1 MLVPQRRHGQGWLVY
16 MSRYAPEGRSDFA
29 RACGE
34 TGPRFVDGSHA
45 DFRAPTTLASCLAG
59 GRLRPEGFPRFGK
72 AAFDAGKCDAAPPD
86 PRRRPGASTVHDID
100 QKTIRSGTMI
110 YLMHRMEFT
119 NQRSELASVVDWRMV
134 VRP

>member
-1 MLVPQRRHGQGWLVY
+1 MARTRTSGHLRRSPRVSQED
-16 MSRYAPEGRSDFA
+16 ACA
-29 RACGE
+29 R
-34 TGPRFVDGSHA
+34 RVS
-45 DFRAPTTLASCLAG
+45 
-59 GRLRPEGFPRFGK
+59 RFGK

>member
-1 MLVPQRRHGQGWLVY
+1 VSRR
-16 MSRYAPEGRSDFA
+16 RTPAPG
-29 RACGE
+29 
-34 TGPRFVDGSHA
+34 
-45 DFRAPTTLASCLAG
+45 
-59 GRLRPEGFPRFGK
+59 GFPRFGK